1 MLMKR
6 IFTLITAIVA
16 LATTASAQ
24 FRFGV
29 EAGMDINLP
38 SSFSKSAAEDMINPD
53 NSLGWFIGPK
63 VHFKVPIVGLGVD
76 AAVLFNQKKNDMGES
91 SKTLQYINIP
101 INARYQIGMGKLVA
115 LYIAAGPQWSV
126 NIGDREWGWS
136 DINQASNLST
146 QYFKAAKSNL
156 SINLGAGV
164 VVLSHLNVGFTY
176 NIPLTK
182 SGEALYTDP
191 TASPTSIIG
200 TAGDVISNFRS
211 NSWQIR
217 ASWMF

>member
-1 MLMKR
+1 MKR

-24 FRFGV
+24 LRFGV
-29 EAGMDINLP
+29 EAGLDINQP
-38 SSFSKSAAEDMINPD
+38 SSFSKSAAKDLIKPG

-63 VHFKVPIVGLGVD
+63 VMFKVPIVGLGVD
-76 AAVLFNQKKNDMGES
+76 GAILFNQKKNDMGES

-101 INARYQIGMGKLVA
+101 INARYQIGLGSLAA
-115 LYIAAGPQWSV
+115 LYLAAGPQWSV
-126 NIGDREWGWS
+126 NVGDRDWS
-136 DINQASNLST
+136 WTDMSQASNLGS

-164 VVLSHLNVGFTY
+164 VLLSHLNVGFTY

-191 TASPTSIIG
+191 SSSATAIVD
-200 TAGDVISNFRS
+200 TAGDIISNFKS

-217 ASWMF
+217 ASWIF